1 MNMKMIKQAVV
12 FTALLLALAPF
23 AAAKEKAPAVPKTAD
38 GIEATF
44 IELGSVNCIPCKAM
58 QPVMAAIEKEYAGR
72 VKVIFYDVWTNAG
85 APYGRQYKI
94 KAIPTQVFLDKEG
107 KEFFRHLGFFSKEEI
122 EKVLEKQGIKQTKPS
137 VKAPDKPFLNETIAL
152 TDKECNG
159 CCSKYLTGYR

>member
-1 MNMKMIKQAVV
+1 
-12 FTALLLALAPF
+12 
-23 AAAKEKAPAVPKTAD
+23 
-38 GIEATF
+38 
-44 IELGSVNCIPCKAM
+44 M